1 MSLYNRYRQTASADR
16 NINRLAMRVG
26 ARTRATC
33 PAYAAAGG
41 LVAALRQHGRVYD
54 PGHAQAAAAGGRVD
68 SSAAGACRH
77 ASAGGACQQPAR
89 RNRPLARRMDCGAAS
104 AGRARHLVLTRRR
117 LRFGLAAHPPG
128 VSRSPVTS
136 HAGPRAG
143 ARLSTGARARV
154 PCGAGGRMGGVL
166 VAPKPGHCC
175 QTHRGSR
182 RLGRWRLN
190 ASALNGT
197 ARCRGAA
204 AGCRHVLLALGGP
217 GLDGQFAAQEH
228 GDGLHQRRNPKGDGT
243 NVSWRPRSIRPAGL
257 AVVWRF
263 SRAAAAVGAGGFGRI
278 AVRRRAAPG
287 AQCAAGGCRRAV

>member
-1 MSLYNRYRQTASADR
+1 
-16 NINRLAMRVG
+16 
-26 ARTRATC
+26 
-33 PAYAAAGG
+33 
-41 LVAALRQHGRVYD
+41 
-54 PGHAQAAAAGGRVD
+54 
-68 SSAAGACRH
+68 
-77 ASAGGACQQPAR
+77 
-89 RNRPLARRMDCGAAS
+89 MDCGAAS
-104 AGRARHLVLTRRR
+104 AGGARHLVLTRRR

-143 ARLSTGARARV
+143 ARLSTGARHVYPA
-154 PCGAGGRMGGVL
+154 AL
-166 VAPKPGHCC
+166 EDAWAAYWWLLQPGHCC

-190 ASALNGT
+190 ASALDGT

-263 SRAAAAVGAGGFGRI
+263 SRAAAAVGAGGFWPNCCTTTGGAWRTMRGGR
-278 AVRRRAAPG
+278 V
-287 AQCAAGGCRRAV
+287 